1 MKLLKL
7 LDHLSRQMNST
18 TASSQAPGQGEAG
31 PSTQPAPKKRR
42 ISTKGKTG
50 RRTFYAA
57 PSKMSERPPKS
68 SKNPKTLPH
77 IGMVRKSWRKTNDPD
92 NFLELSENFPWWDK
106 FESKIQ
112 AGDISEDDEAYL
124 GEIDEDSSADEET

>member
-1 MKLLKL
+1 
-7 LDHLSRQMNST
+7 MNST

-57 PSKMSERPPKS
+57 PSKMSERPPKY

-77 IGMVRKSWRKTNDPD
+77 IGMVRKSWRKTKDTN
-92 NFLELSENFPWWDK
+92 NLVLLVENVPWWDE
-106 FESKIQ
+106 FESRIRI
-112 AGDISEDDEAYL
+112 GDISDNDQAYL
-124 GEIDEDSSADEET
+124 DEMDEDSSAGEEA